1 MEDTQIIDLYWN
13 RSETAISETAVKY
26 GSYCYHIAYN
36 ILTNNE
42 DAEESVSDTYMA
54 AWNRLPPHRPAV
66 LSSFLGK
73 ITRYIAISRFRSR
86 SACKRGG
93 GEMVLA
99 LEELLD
105 CADTAQDVE
114 KACEYR
120 DVVKSFNRFLDTLPK
135 TERDIFLRR
144 YFFLDP
150 IADIAESFGFSGSK
164 VTSMLYRTRQK
175 LKKQLDQ
182 EGLL

>member
-36 ILTNNE
+36 ILTNN
-42 DAEESVSDTYMA
+42 
-54 AWNRLPPHRPAV
+54 RPAV